1 MKDIDL
7 SRRDLLAASAA
18 TVALAAASQ
27 ARAAPAAPQA
37 QGQGLFGLGEMPDPV
52 AGRMRWAVVGLGN
65 YAVGHMIPALAQAK
79 HAAITAFVS
88 GNASKAADLGA
99 RFGVSK
105 VYSYDTF
112 DQIANDPNIDCVYIA
127 LPVGL
132 HAQYTI
138 RALKAG
144 KHVLCE
150 KPMAST
156 SAECRAMIAAART
169 AGRQLGV
176 AYRVHFDPFNIEMA
190 RLMKAGE
197 IGQLRHLS
205 ADNSFQADPSFPP
218 HTWRLTKSLGGGGS
232 MFDYGIYGVN
242 GTLMLMDEAM
252 PTQVSAIY
260 TTPAGDPRFTQV
272 EGGVLG
278 RMRFASGATAQGSAS
293 YASAST
299 NRQLAVGTTGSLSM
313 EPANVYDRNAG
324 RLKRNRQPDALL
336 ENFTSMQQ
344 FVGQIDG
351 FSQAA
356 RANVPHR
363 TPGEMGLRDIALIE
377 AIYRSADA
385 DGAVVKL

>member
-1 MKDIDL
+1 VKDTDL

-27 ARAAPAAPQA
+27 ASAAPAAPQA
-37 QGQGLFGLGEMPDPV
+37 QGQGLFGLG
-52 AGRMRWAVVGLGN
+52 
-65 YAVGHMIPALAQAK
+65 
-79 HAAITAFVS
+79 
-88 GNASKAADLGA
+88 
-99 RFGVSK
+99 
-105 VYSYDTF
+105 
-112 DQIANDPNIDCVYIA
+112 
-127 LPVGL
+127 
-132 HAQYTI
+132 
-138 RALKAG
+138 
-144 KHVLCE
+144 
-150 KPMAST
+150 
-156 SAECRAMIAAART
+156 
-169 AGRQLGV
+169 
-176 AYRVHFDPFNIEMA
+176 
-190 RLMKAGE
+190 
-197 IGQLRHLS
+197 
-205 ADNSFQADPSFPP
+205 DPSFPP
-218 HTWRLTKSLGGGGS
+218 HTWRLTKSLGGGGL

-272 EGGVLG
+272 EGGVLW